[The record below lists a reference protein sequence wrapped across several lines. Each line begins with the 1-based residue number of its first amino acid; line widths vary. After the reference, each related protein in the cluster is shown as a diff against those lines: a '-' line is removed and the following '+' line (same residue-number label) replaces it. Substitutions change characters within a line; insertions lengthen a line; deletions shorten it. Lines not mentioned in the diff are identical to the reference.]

1 MNTFTLEMFDESSDE
16 ESAYEFASDIE
27 QKAAELEVT
36 CDYYLMEFI

>member
-1 MNTFTLEMFDESSDE
+1 MITFIFEMFEDSNDEQLAD
-16 ESAYEFASDIE
+16 EFAMDIE